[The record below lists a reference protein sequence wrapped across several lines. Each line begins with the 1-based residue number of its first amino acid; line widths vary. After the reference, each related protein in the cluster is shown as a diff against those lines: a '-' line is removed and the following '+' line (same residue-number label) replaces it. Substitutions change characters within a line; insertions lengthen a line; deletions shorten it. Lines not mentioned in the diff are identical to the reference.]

1 MNMKKRLRLGMI
13 GGGHGAFIGAVHR
26 LSARM
31 DDKYEFVAGCLSST
45 PEKAELSAQELGLDL
60 TRSYPDYKTMAE
72 KESQRDDGIEVVSIV
87 TPNHMHAGPAI
98 EFLKKDIHVICDKP
112 MTATMDDANEL
123 MKAIKSSKA
132 HFFLTHNYSGYPVI
146 REMRSLVKNG
156 ELGKLRIV
164 KGAYLQGWL
173 GSKEEDSGFNKQ
185 AEWRTDPK
193 RSGAAGA
200 VGDIGSHTMH
210 LLEFV
215 TGLKCESVAADL
227 TTFVQGRQLD
237 DDASIMIRMN
247 NNVKGNLSISQ
258 IATGQENNFTISIYG
273 EKGALHWSQENPN
286 YARFSKTGSADQI
299 LTRGGPIQNKNSYAP
314 IRIPPGHPEGY
325 LEGFA
330 QIYSDVADIILNHK
344 DKNELLA
351 LLPSGESGLQIMKFI
366 NASVNSSKNNSIW
379 TDLSSI

>member
-1 MNMKKRLRLGMI
+1 MKKKLRLGMI
-13 GGGHGAFIGAVHR
+13 GGGQGAFIGAVHR

-31 DDKYEFVAGCLSST
+31 DDKYEFLAGCLSST
-45 PEKAELSAQELGLDL
+45 PEKAELSAKELGLDL

-72 KESQRDDGIEVVSIV
+72 QESQRDDGVEVVSIV

-98 EFLKKDIHVICDKP
+98 EFLNKGIHVICDKP
-112 MTATMDDANEL
+112 MTATMDDAHEL
-123 MKAIKSSKA
+123 MRAIKSSKA

-156 ELGKLRIV
+156 ELGNLRIV

-173 GSKEEDSGFNKQ
+173 GSKEEDSGSNKQ

-215 TGLKCESVAADL
+215 TGLKCECVAADL

-237 DDASIMIRMN
+237 DDASIMIRMSE
-247 NNVKGNLSISQ
+247 NVKGNLSISQ

-273 EKGALHWSQENPN
+273 EKGALHWAQENPN
-286 YARFSKTGSADQI
+286 YARFSRVGKADQI
-299 LTRGGPIQNKNSYAP
+299 ITRGGAIQNENSYAP

-330 QIYSDVADIILNHK
+330 QIYSDAADIILNHK
-344 DKNELLA
+344 NKNELLE
-351 LLPSGESGLQIMKFI
+351 LLPGGHSGLQIMKFI
-366 NASVNSSKNNSIW
+366 NASVNSGNNNSIW

>member
-1 MNMKKRLRLGMI
+1 MKRRLRLGMV
-13 GGGHGAFIGAVHR
+13 GGGQGAFIGAVHR

-31 DDKYEFVAGCLSST
+31 DDKYEFLAGCLSST
-45 PEKAELSAQELGLDL
+45 PEKAELSAKELDLDL

-72 KESQRDDGIEVVSIV
+72 QESQRDDGVEVVSIV

-98 EFLKKDIHVICDKP
+98 EFLNKGIHVICDKP
-112 MTATMDDANEL
+112 MTATMDDAHEL
-123 MKAIKSSKA
+123 MRAIKSSKA

-156 ELGKLRIV
+156 ELGNLRIV

-173 GSKEEDSGFNKQ
+173 GSKEEDSGSNKQ

-227 TTFVQGRQLD
+227 TTFVEGRQLD
-237 DDASIMIRMN
+237 DDASIMIRMSE
-247 NNVKGNLSISQ
+247 NVKGNLSISQ

-273 EKGALHWSQENPN
+273 EKGALHWAQENPN
-286 YARFSKTGSADQI
+286 YARFSRVGKADQI
-299 LTRGGPIQNKNSYAP
+299 ITRGGAIQNENSYAP

-330 QIYSDVADIILNHK
+330 QIYSDAADIILNHK
-344 DKNELLA
+344 NKNELLE
-351 LLPSGESGLQIMKFI
+351 LLPGGDSGLQIMKFI

>member
-1 MNMKKRLRLGMI
+1 MKKRLRLGMI
-13 GGGHGAFIGAVHR
+13 GGGQGAFIGAVHR

-31 DDKYEFVAGCLSST
+31 DDKYEFLAGCLSST
-45 PEKAELSAQELGLDL
+45 PEKAELSAKELSLDL

-72 KESQRDDGIEVVSIV
+72 QESQRDDGVEVVSIV

-98 EFLKKDIHVICDKP
+98 EFLNKGIHVICDKP
-112 MTATMDDANEL
+112 MTATMDDAHEL
-123 MKAIKSSKA
+123 MRAIKSSKA

-156 ELGKLRIV
+156 ELGNLRIV

-173 GSKEEDSGFNKQ
+173 GSKEEDSGSNKQ

-237 DDASIMIRMN
+237 DDASIMIRMSE
-247 NNVKGNLSISQ
+247 NVKGNLSISQ

-273 EKGALHWSQENPN
+273 EKGALHWAQENPN
-286 YARFSKTGSADQI
+286 YARFSRVGKADQI
-299 LTRGGPIQNKNSYAP
+299 ITRGGAIQNENSYAP

-330 QIYSDVADIILNHK
+330 QIYSDAADIILNHK
-344 DKNELLA
+344 NKNELLE
-351 LLPSGESGLQIMKFI
+351 LLPGGDSGLQIMKFI
-366 NASVNSSKNNSIW
+366 NASVNSSNNNSIW
-379 TDLSSI
+379 TDLGSI

>member
-1 MNMKKRLRLGMI
+1 MKKKLRLGMI
-13 GGGHGAFIGAVHR
+13 GGGQGAFIGAVHR

-31 DDKYEFVAGCLSST
+31 DDKYEFLAGCLSST
-45 PEKAELSAQELGLDL
+45 PEKAELSAKELGLDL

-72 KESQRDDGIEVVSIV
+72 QESQRDDGVEVVSIV

-98 EFLKKDIHVICDKP
+98 EFLNKGIHVICDKP
-112 MTATMDDANEL
+112 MTATMDDAHEL
-123 MKAIKSSKA
+123 MRAIKSSKA

-146 REMRSLVKNG
+146 REMRYLVKNG
-156 ELGKLRIV
+156 ELGNLRIV

-173 GSKEEDSGFNKQ
+173 GSKEEDSGSNKQ

-237 DDASIMIRMN
+237 DDASIMIRVSE
-247 NNVKGNLSISQ
+247 NVKGNLSIAQ

-273 EKGALHWSQENPN
+273 EKGALHWAQENPN
-286 YARFSKTGSADQI
+286 YARFSRVGKADQI
-299 LTRGGPIQNKNSYAP
+299 ITRGGAIQNVNSYAP
-314 IRIPPGHPEGY
+314 IRIPPGPVSYTHLTLPT
-325 LEGFA
+325 
-330 QIYSDVADIILNHK
+330 IYSV
-344 DKNELLA
+344 
-351 LLPSGESGLQIMKFI
+351 
-366 NASVNSSKNNSIW
+366 
-379 TDLSSI
+379 

>member
-1 MNMKKRLRLGMI
+1 MKKRLRLGMI
-13 GGGHGAFIGAVHR
+13 GGGQGAFIGAVHR

-31 DDKYEFVAGCLSST
+31 DDKYQFLAGCLSST
-45 PEKAELSAQELGLDL
+45 PEKAELSAKELGLDL

-72 KESQRDDGIEVVSIV
+72 QESQRDDGVEVVSIV

-98 EFLKKDIHVICDKP
+98 EFLNKGIHVICNKP
-112 MTATMDDANEL
+112 MTATMDDAHEL
-123 MKAIKSSKA
+123 MRAIKSSKA

-156 ELGKLRIV
+156 ELGNLRIV

-173 GSKEEDSGFNKQ
+173 GSKEEDSGSNKQ

-237 DDASIMIRMN
+237 DDASIMIRMSE
-247 NNVKGNLSISQ
+247 NVKGNLSISQ

-273 EKGALHWSQENPN
+273 EKGALHWAQENPN
-286 YARFSKTGSADQI
+286 YARFSRVGKADQI
-299 LTRGGPIQNKNSYAP
+299 ITRGGVIQNENSYAP

-330 QIYSDVADIILNHK
+330 QIYSDAADIILNHK
-344 DKNELLA
+344 NKNELLE
-351 LLPSGESGLQIMKFI
+351 LLPGGDSGLQIMKFI
-366 NASVNSSKNNSIW
+366 NASVNSSNNNSIW

>member
-1 MNMKKRLRLGMI
+1 MKKRLRLGMI
-13 GGGHGAFIGAVHR
+13 GGGQGAFIGAVHR

-45 PEKAELSAQELGLDL
+45 SEKAELSAKEIGLDL
-60 TRSYPDYKTMAE
+60 NRSYPDYKTMAE
-72 KESQRDDGIEVVSIV
+72 KESQRDDGIEVISIV

-98 EFLKKDIHVICDKP
+98 EFLNKGIHVICDKP
-112 MTATMDDANEL
+112 MTATMEDAHEL
-123 MKAIKSSKA
+123 MNAIKSSNA

-156 ELGKLRIV
+156 ELGNIRIV

-173 GSKEEDSGFNKQ
+173 GSKEEDTGSNKQ

-210 LLEFV
+210 LLEFI

-227 TTFVQGRQLD
+227 TTFVEGRKLD
-237 DDASIMIRMN
+237 DDASIMIRMSE
-247 NNVKGNLSISQ
+247 NVKGNLSISQ

-273 EKGALHWSQENPN
+273 EKGALHWAQENPN
-286 YARFSKTGSADQI
+286 YARFAQIGKADQI
-299 LTRGGPIQNKNSYAP
+299 ITRGGAIQNENSYAP

-330 QIYSDVADIILNHK
+330 QIYSDAADIIQNHK
-344 DKNELLA
+344 NKNELLE
-351 LLPSGESGLQIMKFI
+351 LLPGGDSGLQIMKFI
-366 NASVNSSKNNSIW
+366 NASVNSSNNNSIW

>member
-1 MNMKKRLRLGMI
+1 MKNKLRLGMV
-13 GGGHGAFIGAVHR
+13 GGGQGAFIGAVHR

-31 DDKYEFVAGCLSST
+31 DDKYEFVAACLSST
-45 PEKAELSAQELGLDL
+45 AEKAEASAKEIGLSLD
-60 TRSYPDYKTMAE
+60 RSYPDYKTMALE
-72 KESQRDDGIEVVSIV
+72 ESKREDGIDVVSIV

-98 EFLKKDIHVICDKP
+98 EFLQKDIHVICDKP
-112 MTATMDDANEL
+112 MTATMDDAHDL
-123 MKAIKSSKA
+123 MSAIQSSKA

-173 GSKEEDSGFNKQ
+173 GSKEEDSGSNKQ

-227 TTFVQGRQLD
+227 STFVQGRQLD

-286 YARFSKTGSADQI
+286 YARFSKIGSADQI
-299 LTRGGPIQNKNSYAP
+299 ITRGGVIQNKNSYAP

-330 QIYSDVADIILNHK
+330 QIYSDAADIILNHK

>member
-1 MNMKKRLRLGMI
+1 MKKKLRLGMV
-13 GGGHGAFIGAVHR
+13 GGGQGAFIGAVHR

-31 DDKYEFVAGCLSST
+31 DDKYEFVAACLSST
-45 PEKAELSAQELGLDL
+45 PEKAEVSAKEIGLSLD
-60 TRSYPDYKTMAE
+60 RSYPDYKTMALE
-72 KESQRDDGIEVVSIV
+72 ESKREDGIDVVSIV

-98 EFLKKDIHVICDKP
+98 EFLNKGIHVLCDKP
-112 MTATMDDANEL
+112 MTATMDDAHEL
-123 MKAIKSSKA
+123 MRAIKSSKA

-156 ELGKLRIV
+156 ELGNLRIV

-173 GSKEEDSGFNKQ
+173 GSKEEDSGSNKQ

-237 DDASIMIRMN
+237 DDASIMIRMSE
-247 NNVKGNLSISQ
+247 NVKGNLSISQ

-273 EKGALHWSQENPN
+273 EKGALHWAQENPN
-286 YARFSKTGSADQI
+286 YARFSRVGKADQI
-299 LTRGGPIQNKNSYAP
+299 ITRGGAIQNENSYAP

-330 QIYSDVADIILNHK
+330 QIYSDAADIILNHK
-344 DKNELLA
+344 NKNELLE
-351 LLPSGESGLQIMKFI
+351 LLPGGDAGLQIMKFI
-366 NASVNSSKNNSIW
+366 NAAVSSSNNNSIW

>member
-1 MNMKKRLRLGMI
+1 MKKRLRLGMI

-45 PEKAELSAQELGLDL
+45 PEKAELSAKELGLDL

-98 EFLKKDIHVICDKP
+98 EFLQKDIHVICDKP
-112 MTATMDDANEL
+112 MTATMDDAHKL
-123 MKAIKSSKA
+123 MSAIQSSKA

-173 GSKEEDSGFNKQ
+173 GSKEEDSGSNKQ

-210 LLEFV
+210 LLEFI

-227 TTFVQGRQLD
+227 STFVQGRQLD

-286 YARFSKTGSADQI
+286 YARFSKIGSADQI
-299 LTRGGPIQNKNSYAP
+299 ITRGGVIQNKNSYAP

-330 QIYSDVADIILNHK
+330 QIYSDAADIILNHK

>member
-1 MNMKKRLRLGMI
+1 MKRKLRLGMI
-13 GGGHGAFIGAVHR
+13 GGGQGAFIGAVHR

-31 DDKYEFVAGCLSST
+31 DDKYEFLAGCLSST
-45 PEKAELSAQELGLDL
+45 PEKAELSAKELGLDL

-72 KESQRDDGIEVVSIV
+72 QESQRDDGVEVVSIV
-87 TPNHMHAGPAI
+87 TPNHIHAGPAI
-98 EFLKKDIHVICDKP
+98 EFLNKGIHVICDKP
-112 MTATMDDANEL
+112 MTATMDDAHEL
-123 MKAIKSSKA
+123 MRAIKSSKA

-156 ELGKLRIV
+156 ELGNLRIV

-173 GSKEEDSGFNKQ
+173 GSKEEDSGSNKQ

-237 DDASIMIRMN
+237 DDASIMIRMSE
-247 NNVKGNLSISQ
+247 NVKGNLSISQ

-273 EKGALHWSQENPN
+273 EKGALHWAQENPN
-286 YARFSKTGSADQI
+286 YARFSRVGKADQI
-299 LTRGGPIQNKNSYAP
+299 ITRGGSIQNENSYAP

-330 QIYSDVADIILNHK
+330 QIYSDAADIILNHK
-344 DKNELLA
+344 NKNELLE
-351 LLPSGESGLQIMKFI
+351 LLPGGDSGLQIMKFI
-366 NASVNSSKNNSIW
+366 NASVNSSNNNSIW

>member
-1 MNMKKRLRLGMI
+1 MKKKLRLGMI
-13 GGGHGAFIGAVHR
+13 GGGQGAYIGAVHR

-31 DDKYEFVAGCLSST
+31 DDKYEFLAGCLSST
-45 PEKAELSAQELGLDL
+45 PEKAELSAKELGLDL

-72 KESQRDDGIEVVSIV
+72 QESQRDDGVEVVSIV

-98 EFLKKDIHVICDKP
+98 EFLNKGIHVICDKP
-112 MTATMDDANEL
+112 MTATMDDAHEL
-123 MKAIKSSKA
+123 MRAIKSSKA

-156 ELGKLRIV
+156 ELGNLRIV

-173 GSKEEDSGFNKQ
+173 GSKEEDSGSNKQ

-237 DDASIMIRMN
+237 DDASIIIRMSE
-247 NNVKGNLSISQ
+247 NVKGNLSISQ

-273 EKGALHWSQENPN
+273 EKGALHWAQENPN
-286 YARFSKTGSADQI
+286 YARFSRVGKADQI
-299 LTRGGPIQNKNSYAP
+299 ITRGGAIQNENSYAP

-330 QIYSDVADIILNHK
+330 QIYSDAADIILNHK
-344 DKNELLA
+344 NKNELLE
-351 LLPSGESGLQIMKFI
+351 LLPGGDSGLQIMKFI
-366 NASVNSSKNNSIW
+366 NASVNSSNNNSIW

>member
-1 MNMKKRLRLGMI
+1 MKKRLRLGMI
-13 GGGHGAFIGAVHR
+13 GGGQGAFIGAVHR

-31 DDKYEFVAGCLSST
+31 DDKYEFLAGCLSST
-45 PEKAELSAQELGLDL
+45 PEKAELSAKELGLDL

-72 KESQRDDGIEVVSIV
+72 QESQRDDGVEVVSIV

-98 EFLKKDIHVICDKP
+98 EFLNKGIHVICDKP
-112 MTATMDDANEL
+112 MTANMDDAHEL
-123 MKAIKSSKA
+123 MRAIKSSKA

-156 ELGKLRIV
+156 ELGNLRIV

-173 GSKEEDSGFNKQ
+173 GSKEEDSGSNKQ

-227 TTFVQGRQLD
+227 TTFVEGRQLD
-237 DDASIMIRMN
+237 DDASIMIRMSE
-247 NNVKGNLSISQ
+247 NVKGNLSISQ

-273 EKGALHWSQENPN
+273 EKGALHWAQENPN
-286 YARFSKTGSADQI
+286 YARFSRVGKADQI
-299 LTRGGPIQNKNSYAP
+299 ITRGGAIQNENSYAP

-330 QIYSDVADIILNHK
+330 QIYSDAADIILNHK
-344 DKNELLA
+344 NKNELLE
-351 LLPSGESGLQIMKFI
+351 LLPGGDSGLQIMKFI
-366 NASVNSSKNNSIW
+366 NASVNSSNNNSIW

>member
-1 MNMKKRLRLGMI
+1 MKKRLRLGMI
-13 GGGHGAFIGAVHR
+13 GGGQGAFIGAVHR

-31 DDKYEFVAGCLSST
+31 DDKYEFLAGCLSST
-45 PEKAELSAQELGLDL
+45 PEKAELSAKELGLDL

-72 KESQRDDGIEVVSIV
+72 QESQRDDGVEVVSIV

-98 EFLKKDIHVICDKP
+98 EFLNKGIHVICDKP
-112 MTATMDDANEL
+112 MTATMDDAHEL
-123 MKAIKSSKA
+123 MRAIKSSKA

-156 ELGKLRIV
+156 QLGNLRIV

-173 GSKEEDSGFNKQ
+173 GSKEEDSGSNKQ

-237 DDASIMIRMN
+237 DDASIMIRMSE
-247 NNVKGNLSISQ
+247 NVKGNLSISQ

-273 EKGALHWSQENPN
+273 EKGALHWAQENPN
-286 YARFSKTGSADQI
+286 YARFSRVGKADQI
-299 LTRGGPIQNKNSYAP
+299 ITRGGAIQNENSYAP

-330 QIYSDVADIILNHK
+330 QIYSDAADIILNHK
-344 DKNELLA
+344 NKNELLE
-351 LLPSGESGLQIMKFI
+351 LLPGGDSGLQIMKFI
-366 NASVNSSKNNSIW
+366 NASVNSSNNNSIW

>member
-1 MNMKKRLRLGMI
+1 MKKRLRLGMI
-13 GGGHGAFIGAVHR
+13 GGGQGAFIGAVHR

-45 PEKAELSAQELGLDL
+45 PKKAELSAKKLGLDL
-60 TRSYPDYKTMAE
+60 SRSYPDYKTMAE

-98 EFLKKDIHVICDKP
+98 EFLKKDINVICDKP
-112 MTATMDDANEL
+112 MTATMEDAHEL
-123 MKAIKSSKA
+123 MKAIKLSNA

-156 ELGKLRIV
+156 ELGNLRIV

-173 GSKEEDSGFNKQ
+173 GSKEEDSGYNKQ

-193 RSGAAGA
+193 RSGAAGS

-215 TGLKCESVAADL
+215 TGLKCQSVAADL
-227 TTFVQGRQLD
+227 TTFVEGRQLD

-273 EKGALHWSQENPN
+273 EKGGLHWSQENPN
-286 YARFSKTGSADQI
+286 YARFSKIGSADQI
-299 LTRGGPIQNKNSYAP
+299 ITRGGVIQNKNSFAP
-314 IRIPPGHPEGY
+314 IRVPPGHPEGY

-330 QIYSDVADIILNHK
+330 QIYSDAADIILNHK
-344 DKNELLA
+344 DKNELLE
-351 LLPSGESGLQIMKFI
+351 LLPGGDSGLQIMKFI
-366 NASVNSSKNNSIW
+366 NASVKSSNNNSIW
-379 TDLSSI
+379 TDLDSI

>member
-1 MNMKKRLRLGMI
+1 MKKRLRLGMI
-13 GGGHGAFIGAVHR
+13 GGGQGAFIGAVHR

-45 PEKAELSAQELGLDL
+45 PEKAELSAKELGLDL

-98 EFLKKDIHVICDKP
+98 EFLNKGIHVICDKP
-112 MTATMDDANEL
+112 MTATMDDAHEL
-123 MKAIKSSKA
+123 MKAIKASSA

-156 ELGKLRIV
+156 ELGNLRIV

-173 GSKEEDSGFNKQ
+173 GSKEEDTGSNKQ

-227 TTFVQGRQLD
+227 TTFVEGRKLD
-237 DDASIMIRMN
+237 DDASIMIRMSE
-247 NNVKGNLSISQ
+247 NVKGNLSISQ

-286 YARFSKTGSADQI
+286 YARFSKVGQADQI
-299 LTRGGPIQNKNSYAP
+299 ITRGGAIQNENSYAP

-330 QIYSDVADIILNHK
+330 QIYSDAADIILNHQN
-344 DKNELLA
+344 KNQLLE
-351 LLPSGESGLQIMKFI
+351 LLPSGESGLQIMRFI
-366 NASVNSSKNNSIW
+366 NASVNSSNNNSIW

>member
-1 MNMKKRLRLGMI
+1 MKKKLRLGMV
-13 GGGHGAFIGAVHR
+13 GGGQGAFIGAVHR

-31 DDKYEFVAGCLSST
+31 DDKYEFVAACLSST
-45 PEKAELSAQELGLDL
+45 AEKAEISAKEIGLDL
-60 TRSYPDYKTMAE
+60 NRSYPDYKTMAE
-72 KESQRDDGIEVVSIV
+72 KESQRDDGVEVVSIV

-98 EFLKKDIHVICDKP
+98 EFLNKGIHVICDKP
-112 MTATMDDANEL
+112 MTATMDDAHEL
-123 MKAIKSSKA
+123 MRAIKSSKA

-156 ELGKLRIV
+156 ELGNLRIV

-173 GSKEEDSGFNKQ
+173 GSKEEDSGSNKQ

-237 DDASIMIRMN
+237 DDASIMIRMSE
-247 NNVKGNLSISQ
+247 NVKGNLSISQ

-273 EKGALHWSQENPN
+273 EKGALHWAQENPN
-286 YARFSKTGSADQI
+286 YARFSRVGKADQI
-299 LTRGGPIQNKNSYAP
+299 ITRGGAIQNENSYAP

-330 QIYSDVADIILNHK
+330 QIYSDAADIILNHK
-344 DKNELLA
+344 NKNELLE
-351 LLPSGESGLQIMKFI
+351 LLPGGDSGLQIMKFI
-366 NASVNSSKNNSIW
+366 NASVNSSNNNSIW